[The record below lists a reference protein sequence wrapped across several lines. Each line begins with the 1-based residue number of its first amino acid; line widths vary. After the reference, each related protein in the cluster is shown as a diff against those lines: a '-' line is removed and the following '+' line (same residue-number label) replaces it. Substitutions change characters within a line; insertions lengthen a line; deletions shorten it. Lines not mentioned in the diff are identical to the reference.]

1 MAWRD
6 AMMVILS
13 SAQLVPIVERA
24 IEQEMAIRPENLSLE
39 SRFLN
44 MSHPDWVVA
53 AEFDAGGRHHR
64 MDLVLDPRTGRVLRR
79 CEL

>member
-1 MAWRD
+1 MQWRD

-24 IEQEMAIRPENLSLE
+24 IELEMSARPENLTLE
-39 SRFLN
+39 SRFLHG
-44 MSHPDWVVA
+44 SQRDWVVA